1 VLLEEWAKQASL
13 ETDLEL
19 PVSVIASADQALQA
33 KGQIGF
39 IDLFTQ
45 PLFEAV
51 SDVLPELQQYA
62 DSCAENRNTWAG
74 RLEALQASGNTE
86 IVQPPIMAASTDD
99 RFKTLFPLSL
109 PAVLVAPFEQLP
121 EPVPPVPRSPRS
133 INTRAIST
141 SASPARSNFSIT
153 SMGPPSSRSAQSYS
167 TTYLKTPDTATSLPS
182 ATDTIK
188 GSYGTSPRSSAS
200 AMVKA
205 IRAVYHVDVL
215 EYPHRPSLAQFG
227 YERRASTPDGLTVN
241 VHDHGRFAQ
250 RFLA

>member
-1 VLLEEWAKQASL
+1 M
-13 ETDLEL
+13 
-19 PVSVIASADQALQA
+19 SVIASADQALQA

-62 DSCAENRNTWAG
+62 DSCADNRNTWAG
-74 RLEALQASGNTE
+74 RLEALQASGDTA

-109 PAVLVAPFEQLP
+109 PASLIAPFANLP
-121 EPVPPVPRSPRS
+121 EPISVSRSA
-133 INTRAIST
+133 NTRALSSSA
-141 SASPARSNFSIT
+141 SASPARSTFSLT
-153 SMGPPSSRSAQSYS
+153 PSSSRSVQSHS
-167 TTYLKTPDTATSLPS
+167 TLTSTYLKTPDAAQSMPSS
-182 ATDTIK
+182 ATTLRAGDAGADARDSET
-188 GSYGTSPRSSAS
+188 

-215 EYPHRPSLAQFG
+215 EYPHRTSLAQYG

-250 RFLA
+250 RFLV